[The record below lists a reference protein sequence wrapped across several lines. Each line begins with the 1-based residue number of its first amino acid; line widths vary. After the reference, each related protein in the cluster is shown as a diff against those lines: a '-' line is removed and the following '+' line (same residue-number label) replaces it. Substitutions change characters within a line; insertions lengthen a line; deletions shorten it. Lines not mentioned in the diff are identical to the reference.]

1 MLQLILD
8 DESLTKDVKIVVS
21 LKVADN
27 EKKNVIFPKTP
38 ITGTLKKNHILTAL
52 NF

>member
-1 MLQLILD
+1 MVK
-8 DESLTKDVKIVVS
+8 SLSRKVKVGVS

-38 ITGTLKKNHILTAL
+38 ITGELSKNHILTAL
-52 NF
+52 SF